1 MIAQRVTGVLAGVA
15 AVAAAGFAVAVG
27 GGPQADDYVV
37 RAVFDNSSFVIAGED
52 VKVDGVKAGEIVGLD
67 LTPDNKAVVILRI
80 TDPAFKPFRT
90 DAQCRVGLQSL
101 IGEQFVECKPT
112 LPRGDGVAPAKPLP
126 EIRKGPGVGQHL
138 LGVDNTTTPV
148 GLDLLN
154 TIMRVPQRE
163 RLGLIVNELGAGL
176 AGNGERL
183 REALVR
189 ANPALKQAD
198 KLVAT
203 LADQDRVLGRLVDAS
218 DEVLAPMAAHR
229 KQLGGF
235 VEHAGTVA
243 AAAAERGDDLERDL
257 QKLPGFLRELR
268 PAAQRFGALADQM
281 GPAVDVLA
289 DQAQAVNAAT
299 DRLGPLSASATP
311 ALESL
316 GQLARRGRKTFPRIE
331 SLADQLR
338 SVSEPLAPLAGN
350 LAALSGSFDNAQG
363 IEALMRFIYFY
374 TGSVNGQD
382 SLGHYLRAGLQLG
395 SCSQRV
401 KELSP
406 GCESNFATPAATPT
420 GAAAAASPVTPR
432 SFAALP
438 ATGGATDANT
448 GLLDYLL
455 GSATTR

>member
-1 MIAQRVTGVLAGVA
+1 MIAKRVTGVLVGVA
-15 AVAAAGFAVAVG
+15 AVAAASFAVAAG
-27 GGPQADDYVV
+27 GSQQADDYVV

-67 LTPDNKAVVILRI
+67 LTADNKAVVVLRI

-126 EIRKGPGVGQHL
+126 EITKGPGVGQHL
-138 LGVDNTTTPV
+138 LGVGNTTTPV

-154 TIMRVPQRE
+154 NIMRVPQRE

-183 REALVR
+183 REAIVR

-281 GPAVDVLA
+281 GPAVEVLA
-289 DQAQAVNAAT
+289 DQAPAVNSAT

-316 GQLARRGRKTFPRIE
+316 GQLASRGRKTFPRIE

-338 SVSEPLAPLAGN
+338 SVSKPVKPLAGN
-350 LAALSGSFDNAQG
+350 LAALSGSFDNANG
-363 IEALMRFIYFY
+363 IEELMRFIYFY

-395 SCSQRV
+395 NCSQRV

-406 GCESNFATPAATPT
+406 GCESNFATPAAAATAT
-420 GAAAAASPVTPR
+420 AAAAPATPR

-438 ATGGATDANT
+438 ATGGATGVNT